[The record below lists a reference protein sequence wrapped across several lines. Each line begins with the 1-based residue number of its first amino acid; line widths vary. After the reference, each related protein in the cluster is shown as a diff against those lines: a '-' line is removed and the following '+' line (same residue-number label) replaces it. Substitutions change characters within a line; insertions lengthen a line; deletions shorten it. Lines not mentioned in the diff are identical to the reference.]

1 MKISCLLRLGCTNLR
16 YVTTRVISGGMMD
29 DDIIKEVHKCL
40 DCGREVL
47 KENDR

>member
-1 MKISCLLRLGCTNLR
+1 MKLSCILSFGCSNLR

-29 DDIIKEVHKCL
+29 DDKIVEVHKCL

-47 KENDR
+47 RENDR